1 MSQSVCAFI
10 CTYENVNN
18 NNLFSIERVNDW
30 ILNNP
35 TQLILASIVLQKVGK
50 ERNVIGIIL
59 LYYVI
64 FISLISIFI
73 ILIVSSFVRREAI

>member
-1 MSQSVCAFI
+1 MSQSVCTFI
-10 CTYENVNN
+10 CTYENINN

-30 ILNNP
+30 ILNNT